1 VECLA
6 ARAVSFSR
14 SFFLENK
21 NMEILVNYSIRKT
34 EALEALMPKWRSAG
48 RYSE

>member
-1 VECLA
+1 MPRGACREFFTQL
-6 ARAVSFSR
+6 
-14 SFFLENK
+14 FLENK

-34 EALEALMPKWRSAG
+34 EALEALMPKWRGVG